1 MADFLTYKNF
11 LILVVLAF
19 CGYAS
24 YTDIR
29 WGKIKNYCSFG
40 LIYVGLLAQLLW
52 APNAFAGHCDG
63 TIGCG
68 QQHICHQRGPDCVH
82 TDCDAGGWV
91 TCYSNIGM

>member
-11 LILVVLAF
+11 PILIVLAF

-24 YTDIR
+24 YTDVR

-52 APNAFAGHCDG
+52 APNAFAGHCNVQYPCAVVHDSCLAIRCAHSTCDG
-63 TIGCG
+63 AGMAWC
-68 QQHICHQRGPDCVH
+68 
-82 TDCDAGGWV
+82 TDPV
-91 TCYSNIGM
+91 